1 MVKAGIIGATG
12 YTGAELVRILNRH
25 PQVELVALTSRS
37 YAGEDMAAVYPAL
50 IGYTSLPCEDL
61 APAAVLEM
69 VEVVFIALPHGHAVP
84 AAARA
89 LEKGVRVIDLG
100 ADLRFREART
110 YEEWYQ
116 ISHGNHQL
124 AADAIYGLPE
134 IYRQAIRTAAVLANP
149 GCYPTS
155 AILGLAPL
163 LKGGYID
170 PATIIIDAKSGV
182 SGAGREAKVSSLFV
196 ECNENI
202 NPYSVA
208 GHRHTPE
215 IEQEL
220 SLLAGAEVKVTFTP
234 HLLPI
239 SRGILS
245 TMYAALSRPVDE
257 EELRQVYREFYAG
270 EPFIHL
276 LPPGRW
282 PHTRWVY
289 GSNNCHINLTVDKR
303 TGRVIVASA
312 IDNLTKGA
320 SGQAVQNLNLMYGF
334 PETLGLTAPGLC
346 P

>member
-37 YAGEDMAAVYPAL
+37 YAGEDMAAVYPSL
-50 IGYTSLPCEDL
+50 TGYTSLACEDL
-61 APAAVLEM
+61 TPAAVLEM
-69 VEVVFIALPHGHAVP
+69 VEAVFIALPHGHAVP
-84 AAARA
+84 VAARA
-89 LEKGVRVIDLG
+89 LEKGVKVIDLG
-100 ADLRFREART
+100 ADLRFREAGT
-110 YEEWYQ
+110 YEEWYK
-116 ISHGNHQL
+116 IAHADHDL
-124 AADAIYGLPE
+124 AAHAVYGLPE

-155 AILGLAPL
+155 VILGLAPL
-163 LKGGYID
+163 LKGGYIN

-182 SGAGREAKVSSLFV
+182 SGAGREAKVTSLFV

-220 SLLAGAEVKVTFTP
+220 SLLVGAEVKVTFTP
-234 HLLPI
+234 HLLPV

-245 TMYAALSRPVDE
+245 TMYATLSRPVDE

-276 LPPGRW
+276 LPSGRW

-289 GSNNCHINLTVDKR
+289 GSNNCHINLMVDKR